1 LSGIVEANHENRKK
15 DVDVSRITYGVFRIS
30 STPVEGHTYYV
41 IRDTKYGVVRKE
53 GLNIHWIRRPKEVRF
68 LLFLPSFSMKKKFT
82 KLSPDLKK
90 LIVPETPGITG
101 NHAISAD
108 VKGSRKPV
116 STFAERT
123 LRHTNGGATLQA
135 ALWLKQHLENGGKL
149 VVTLAG
155 ALSSFQIGITL
166 AELIRKGKV
175 HLVSATAANHE
186 EAYYRYV
193 AHSHYA
199 YIPRYTEL
207 TPEQEAE
214 LRDAGLRR
222 ITDTFLPED
231 ESVRIMEP
239 HLLKMWKK
247 AEKKEERS
255 FPHEY
260 FRRLFAEN
268 LIKPDP
274 KANPSDCWT
283 YAAYEK
289 DIPIVIPG
297 FEDSTMG
304 NIFAS
309 YTYDGK
315 YRKDKGL
322 VISPDVMKS
331 GLEYFTSLY
340 DWYME
345 TAKDAPVA
353 FLQLGGGIAADFV
366 ICAVPSLKHDLHV
379 PKVRDWAGFIE
390 IGSSPMSYG
399 SYSGAGGKEKIT
411 WDKLSTKSYYQI
423 IQSDVTVAFPWIAAV
438 LLDL

>member
-1 LSGIVEANHENRKK
+1 
-15 DVDVSRITYGVFRIS
+15 
-30 STPVEGHTYYV
+30 
-41 IRDTKYGVVRKE
+41 
-53 GLNIHWIRRPKEVRF
+53 
-68 LLFLPSFSMKKKFT
+68 MKKFNN
-82 KLSPDLKK
+82 LSPALKK
-90 LIVPETPGITG
+90 FIVPEANVKPRTG
-101 NHAISAD
+101 TISQFT
-108 VKGSRKPV
+108 KKSRTPV
-116 STFAERT
+116 SDYAAHT
-123 LRHTNGGATLQA
+123 LMHCNGGSTMQA
-135 ALWLKQHLENGGKL
+135 ALWLKDHLDNGGKL
-149 VVTLAG
+149 VVTIAG
-155 ALSSFQIGITL
+155 ALSSFQVGVML
-166 AELIRKGKV
+166 AELIRQGKV

-186 EAYYRYV
+186 ESYYRYV

-239 HLLKMWKK
+239 HLLKMWKD
-247 AEKKEERS
+247 AQKKGERY

-260 FRRLFAEN
+260 FRRLFKQG

-274 KANPSDCWT
+274 KANENDCWT
-283 YAAYEK
+283 YAAFK
-289 DIPIVIPG
+289 KNVPIVIPG

-309 YTYDGK
+309 YTYGGK
-315 YRKDKGL
+315 WREKKDPLLDPTIMKG
-322 VISPDVMKS
+322 
-331 GLEYFTSLY
+331 GLEYFTWLY

-345 TAKDAPVA
+345 NSKNSPVA
-353 FLQLGGGIAADFV
+353 FLQLGGGIAADFP
-366 ICAVPSLKHDLHV
+366 ICVVPSIKHDLQHH
-379 PKVRDWAGFIE
+379 KVRDWAGFVE

-438 LLDL
+438 LLGL

>member
-1 LSGIVEANHENRKK
+1 
-15 DVDVSRITYGVFRIS
+15 
-30 STPVEGHTYYV
+30 
-41 IRDTKYGVVRKE
+41 
-53 GLNIHWIRRPKEVRF
+53 
-68 LLFLPSFSMKKKFT
+68 MKKKFQN
-82 KLSPDLKK
+82 LSPALRKFIVEEESGAAGKSPVAEDVARGKK
-90 LIVPETPGITG
+90 PLT
-101 NHAISAD
+101 A
-108 VKGSRKPV
+108 
-116 STFAERT
+116 FASRT
-123 LRHTNGGATLQA
+123 LRHCNGGSTLQA
-135 ALWLKQHLENGGKL
+135 ALWLKDHLDHGGKL
-149 VVTLAG
+149 VVTIAG
-155 ALSSFQIGITL
+155 ALSSFQVGVLL

-175 HLVSATAANHE
+175 HLISATAANHE
-186 EAYYRYV
+186 ESYYRYV

-239 HLLKMWKK
+239 HLLKMWKDAQK
-247 AEKKEERS
+247 RGDRY

-260 FRRLFAEN
+260 FRRLYAEQ

-274 KANPSDCWT
+274 AANPNDSWT
-283 YAAYEK
+283 YAAYQK
-289 DIPIVIPG
+289 NIPIIIPG

-309 YTYDGK
+309 YTYGGK
-315 YRKDKGL
+315 HRKDKDPL
-322 VISPDVMKS
+322 IDPSIMKG
-331 GLEYFTSLY
+331 GLEYFTWMY

-345 TAKDAPVA
+345 SSHKHPIA
-353 FLQLGGGIAADFV
+353 FLQLGGGIAADFP
-366 ICAVPSLKHDLHV
+366 ICVVPSIKHDLKNHH
-379 PKVRDWAGFIE
+379 VRDWAGFIE

-411 WDKLSTKSYYQI
+411 WDKLSTQSYYQI
-423 IQSDVTVAFPWIAAV
+423 IQSDVTVAFPWIAAI

>member
-1 LSGIVEANHENRKK
+1 MPNN
-15 DVDVSRITYGVFRIS
+15 
-30 STPVEGHTYYV
+30 
-41 IRDTKYGVVRKE
+41 
-53 GLNIHWIRRPKEVRF
+53 
-68 LLFLPSFSMKKKFT
+68 KKFT
-82 KLSPDLKK
+82 RLSPGLRK
-90 LIVPETPGITG
+90 LIEEDTRKTTGRLSDNIKKNKTPVT
-101 NHAISAD
+101 A
-108 VKGSRKPV
+108 
-116 STFAERT
+116 FAELT
-123 LRHTNGGATLQA
+123 LKHLNGGSTLQS
-135 ALWLKQHLENGGKL
+135 ALWLKQHLANGGKL

-155 ALSSFQIGITL
+155 ALSSFEVGVML
-166 AELIRKGKV
+166 AELIRKNKV
-175 HLVSATAANHE
+175 HLVSATGANHE
-186 EAYYRYV
+186 ESYYRYV

-199 YIPRYTEL
+199 NIPRYTEL

-239 HLLKMWKK
+239 HLLKMWKEAGK
-247 AEKKEERS
+247 NGQTH

-260 FRRLFAEN
+260 FRRLFKEK
-268 LIKPDP
+268 LISADSQ
-274 KANPSDCWT
+274 ANPQDCWA

-304 NIFAS
+304 NIFSS
-309 YTYDGK
+309 YTY
-315 YRKDKGL
+315 KGQHKKKGDV
-322 VISPDVMKS
+322 VIHPSVMKT
-331 GLEYFTSLY
+331 GLDYFHLMY
-340 DWYME
+340 DWYMKE
-345 TAKDAPVA
+345 SKTSPIA
-353 FLQLGGGIAADFV
+353 FLQLGGGISADFP
-366 ICAVPSLKHDLHV
+366 ICVVPSLKHDLRL

-438 LLDL
+438 LLGL

>member
-1 LSGIVEANHENRKK
+1 MKKFENLSPALRKFILPET
-15 DVDVSRITYGVFRIS
+15 DISQLGTVSDLVKKS
-30 STPVEGHTYYV
+30 DTPV
-41 IRDTKYGVVRKE
+41 
-53 GLNIHWIRRPKEVRF
+53 
-68 LLFLPSFSMKKKFT
+68 
-82 KLSPDLKK
+82 
-90 LIVPETPGITG
+90 
-101 NHAISAD
+101 SA
-108 VKGSRKPV
+108 
-116 STFAERT
+116 FAERT
-123 LRHTNGGATLQA
+123 LRHCNGGSTLQA
-135 ALWLKQHLENGGKL
+135 ALWLKEHLANGGKI
-149 VVTLAG
+149 VVTIAG
-155 ALSSFQIGITL
+155 ALSSFQVGVTL

-186 EAYYRYV
+186 ESYYRYV

-239 HLLKMWKK
+239 HLCKMWQDAQKK
-247 AEKKEERS
+247 GERY

-260 FRRLFAEN
+260 FRRLYAEK
-268 LIKPDP
+268 LIRPDP
-274 KANPSDCWT
+274 MANAGDCWT

-289 DIPIVIPG
+289 NIPIVIPG

-309 YTYDGK
+309 YTYGGK
-315 YRKDKGL
+315 WRTDKSIL
-322 VISPDVMKS
+322 LDPTIMKG
-331 GLEYFTSLY
+331 GLEYFTWMY

-345 TAKDAPVA
+345 ESKDSPIA
-353 FLQLGGGIAADFV
+353 FLQLGGGIAADFP
-366 ICAVPSLKHDLHV
+366 ICVVPSLKHDLQH
-379 PKVRDWAGFIE
+379 KDVRDWAGFVE

-411 WDKLSTKSYYQI
+411 WDKLSTKSYFQI
-423 IQSDVTVAFPWIAAV
+423 IQSDVTVAFPWIAAI